1 MIVAGHSDG
10 SVRAQLKDIDGTWP
24 GTWTTVGDASITP
37 AGSPSAVFSPTTG
50 RMYAFVRATDGSIY
64 WSRQT
69 EPGSATW
76 MPWDVVSLGGTHAT
90 DPDRIHLAE
99 RGRAAGRLRH
109 PQRQPLGGQLF
120 RGRGSRIRPPGPAG
134 SPLGIRPSPGTTS
147 RRHRSADRTHRP
159 RKGLPDRCSQQPRK
173 RHRNPA
179 SDVL

>member
-76 MPWDVVSLGGTHAT
+76 TPWDVVSLGGTHAT
-90 DPDRIHLAE
+90 DPTAFTWQNAE
-99 RGRAAGRLRH
+99 GQQVGFVTRNANLSV
-109 PQRQPLGGQLF
+109 QLF
-120 RGRGSRIRPPGPAG
+120 RVAESHSAARASRVAAGDPTFTRHDIPA
-134 SPLGIRPSPGTTS
+134 PSQ
-147 RRHRSADRTHRP
+147 R
-159 RKGLPDRCSQQPRK
+159 
-173 RHRNPA
+173 
-179 SDVL
+179 